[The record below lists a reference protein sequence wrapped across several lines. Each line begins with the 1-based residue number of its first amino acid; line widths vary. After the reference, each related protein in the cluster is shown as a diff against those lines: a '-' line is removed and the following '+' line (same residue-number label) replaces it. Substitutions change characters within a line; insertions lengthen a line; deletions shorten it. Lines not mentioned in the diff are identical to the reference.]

1 MKTKALIVVFLLEIS
16 QITFA
21 QPKSTLA
28 NQQELAFP
36 GDIAQNL
43 FGTKRVKGV
52 VIQIEQEWEHFRF
65 NKSFLNQQI
74 CVGSKKYEHGIG
86 VHARSSLL
94 VQLPKPATRFYA
106 EVGLDNNDLTR
117 ANAKSKIVFSIE
129 AKGKVIW
136 ESKPLGL
143 GDQPQTV
150 DISLDKL
157 TEFYL
162 KVRNSEGS
170 VRYCHSDWAN
180 ASVYYG
186 KNEKEWLDE
195 FVDKELFINEIPLSF
210 VLDGQSSRN
219 FLDQWNSGSTD
230 SILSDRIIHKI
241 KWTKPDGTFEVKCLL
256 TEFFNHPAVE
266 WKLYFKNTGSQNSP
280 VLENVFPLDLTI
292 NEVSKFYSDK
302 SATPAI
308 IHCNKGSDNS
318 RYDFMP
324 ITETLDL
331 NKEVHLNSSPALGR
345 SSMTYLP
352 FWNFEFHGLGLVTA
366 IGWSG
371 DWKAEFSYPSR
382 YKTVMK
388 AGMANMKLF
397 LKLGEEISS
406 PSICLLYWEGKDPLK
421 GNNLFRRY
429 MRDAV
434 SPKWNSKD
442 PVTYAMSGGSSA
454 LETVNEHNQLD
465 YIRKIAGTGANVY
478 WLDAGWYAGPEGGKW
493 SEGRGNWYPDPKK
506 FPNGMKVLG
515 DEAHKNNLKF
525 LLWFDPECVNPHTEI
540 AKNHPEWIL
549 RKNDQESGLF
559 NLGNPDA
566 LRFMTDLI
574 SRNLIDWGVD
584 VYRNDFNMDPGPRW
598 RLGEES
604 GRTGMTEIRYVEGL
618 YKFWDELCRRKPDL
632 LIDNCA
638 AGGRRIDYE
647 TCKRSVPL
655 WRSDYNCEVYSDV
668 YEATQNQTYGLGL
681 YLPFSSVGQGMTF
694 NKYKDRS
701 LTTCSTVLSIGTA
714 KPDELTN
721 VPFDQVKQVW
731 DDLKSY
737 NYLMS
742 GDFYPLSDFSLN
754 DNSSM
759 VFQYDYPEKGEGCVI
774 CFRRANSPYPE
785 IELLLKAIDPQA
797 TYKIV
802 DLDSANEKI
811 VKGAELEK
819 FSIKLDRLESRVV
832 KYIKMN

>member
-1 MKTKALIVVFLLEIS
+1 MKITATIILLVLGIS
-16 QITFA
+16 QIVFS
-21 QPKSTLA
+21 QVKPSMA
-28 NQQELAFP
+28 NQHELAFS
-36 GDIAQNL
+36 GEIAQNL
-43 FGTKRVKGV
+43 FGTKREKGV
-52 VIQIEQEWEHFRF
+52 IIQIEQEWEHFRLK
-65 NKSFLNQQI
+65 KSFLNQQI
-74 CVGSKKYEHGIG
+74 CIGAKKYEHGVG

-94 VQLPKPATRFYA
+94 VQLPKAATRFCA

-117 ANAKSKIVFSIE
+117 ANAKSKVIFSIE

-150 DISLDKL
+150 DILLDRL

-180 ASVYYG
+180 AAVFYA

-195 FVDKELFINEIPLSF
+195 FDDKELFINELPLSF

-219 FLDQWNSGSTD
+219 FLSQWSSSSTD
-230 SILSDRIIHKI
+230 SVLTDRIIHKI

-256 TEFFNHPAVE
+256 TEFANHPAVE
-266 WKLYFKNTGSQNSP
+266 WRLYFKNSGSKNSP
-280 VLENVFPLDLTI
+280 VLENVYPLDVTV

-331 NKEVHLNSSPALGR
+331 NKEVKLNSSPGLGR

-397 LKLGEEISS
+397 LKPGEEISS
-406 PSICLLYWEGKDPLK
+406 PSICLLYWEGKEPLK

-429 MRDAV
+429 MRDVV
-434 SPKWNSKD
+434 SPKWNGND
-442 PVTYAMSGGSSA
+442 PITYAMSGGSSA
-454 LETVNEHNQLD
+454 LETVSEKNQLD
-465 YIRKIAGTGANVY
+465 YIRKIAGTGANIY

-493 SEGRGNWYPDPKK
+493 SEGRGNWFPDPKK

-515 DEAHKNNLKF
+515 DEAHKNGLKF
-525 LLWFDPECVNPHTEI
+525 LLWFDPECVNTNTKI
-540 AKNHPEWIL
+540 AQNHPEWIL

-566 LRFMTDLI
+566 LKFITDLI
-574 SRNLIDWGVD
+574 STELKDWNVD

-598 RLGEES
+598 RLGEEP
-604 GRTGMTEIRYVEGL
+604 GRTGMVEIRYVEGL
-618 YKFWDELCRRKPDL
+618 YKFWDELLRRKPEL

-638 AGGRRIDYE
+638 SGGRRIDYE

-655 WRSDYNCEVYSDV
+655 WRSDYNCEVYPDV
-668 YEATQNQTYGLGL
+668 YEATQNQTYGLGS

-701 LTTCSTVLSIGTA
+701 LTSCSTVLSIGTA

-731 DDLKSY
+731 DELKSY
-737 NYLMS
+737 SYLMS
-742 GDFYPLSDFSLN
+742 YDFYPLTDFSQK
-754 DNSSM
+754 DNSTM
-759 VFQYDYPEKGEGCVI
+759 ILQYDCPEKGEGCVV
-774 CFRRANSPYPE
+774 CFRRANSPLSE
-785 IELLLKAIDPQA
+785 AELFLKAIDPQSS
-797 TYKIV
+797 YKII
-802 DLDSANEKI
+802 DIDSGIEKI
-811 VKGAELEK
+811 VKGEELVNL
-819 FSIKLDRLESRVV
+819 SVKLNRLESKII
-832 KYIKMN
+832 KYLKIK